1 VKPNSLYAVFPLA
14 LLVFAAPAA
23 AHPDVA
29 ASVRLVFHLDG
40 NRLTGLTQI
49 LGFDQA
55 TSRRL
60 AVRFDADQDGTLS
73 DAERAALTSE
83 LADRLSSRGFF
94 LEARRG
100 LEAVNLPPAASV
112 RVVLATGQVTI
123 AADYRWPSALQLDG
137 QPLSLMLRD
146 RDFTI
151 AFRFDPVLP
160 AVLSGSPGDCE
171 VSVAPE
177 PNEAYFGGLV
187 IPEILRLTCR

>member
-1 VKPNSLYAVFPLA
+1 MKSHRLYAVFPLA
-14 LLVFAAPAA
+14 LLVFAAPAI

-29 ASVRLVFHLDG
+29 ASARLVFHLDG

-60 AVRFDADQDGTLS
+60 AIRFDADQDGTLS

-83 LADRLSSRGFF
+83 LADRLSSRDFF
-94 LEARRG
+94 LEARLGR
-100 LEAVNLPPAASV
+100 EALDLPPETSV
-112 RVVLATGQVTI
+112 RVDLATGHVTI
-123 AADYRWPSALQLDG
+123 AADYRWPTALPLG
-137 QPLSLMLRD
+137 GTPLSLMLRD

-151 AFRFDPVLP
+151 AFRFDPELP
-160 AVLSGSPGDCE
+160 AVVSGTPGDCE
-171 VSVAPE
+171 VSIAPE

>member
-1 VKPNSLYAVFPLA
+1 MKPNCLYAALPLA
-14 LLVFAAPAA
+14 LFLLATPAA

-29 ASVRLVFHLDG
+29 ASARLVFHLEG

-55 TSRRL
+55 TSHRL
-60 AVRFDADQDGTLS
+60 TARFDADQDGTLS
-73 DAERAALTSE
+73 DGERAALTRE
-83 LADRLSSRGFF
+83 LGDRLSSRDFF
-94 LEARRG
+94 LEARFG
-100 LEAVNLPPAASV
+100 PEAVNLPPAASV
-112 RVVLATGQVTI
+112 RVDLATGQATI
-123 AADYRWPSALQLDG
+123 AADYRWPAALPLDG

-151 AFRFDPVLP
+151 AFRFDPERP
-160 AVLSGSPGDCE
+160 AVLSGTPGDCE

-177 PNEAYFGGLV
+177 QEEAYFGGLV

>member
-1 VKPNSLYAVFPLA
+1 MKPSCLFFPLA
-14 LLVFAAPAA
+14 LLVLAAPAA

-29 ASVRLVFHLDG
+29 ASARLVFQLDG

-60 AVRFDADQDGTLS
+60 TARFDADQDGTLS

-83 LADRLSSRGFF
+83 LGDRLSSRDFF
-94 LEARRG
+94 LEARLG
-100 LEAVNLPPAASV
+100 PEAVDLTPATSV
-112 RVVLATGQVTI
+112 RVDLATGQVTI
-123 AADYRWPSALQLDG
+123 AADYRWPTALPLDG
-137 QPLSLMLRD
+137 TPLSLMLRD

-151 AFRFDPVLP
+151 AFRFDPDRP
-160 AVLSGSPGDCE
+160 AILSGRPGDCE

-177 PNEAYFGGLV
+177 PGEAYFGGLV
-187 IPEILRLTCR
+187 IPEILRLSCR

>member
-1 VKPNSLYAVFPLA
+1 MKPNCLCAALPLA
-14 LLVFAAPAA
+14 LLMLAAPAT

-29 ASVRLVFHLDG
+29 ASARLVFHLDG

-60 AVRFDADQDGTLS
+60 TARFDADQDGTLS
-73 DAERAALTSE
+73 DGERAALTRE
-83 LADRLSSRGFF
+83 LAARLSSRDFF
-94 LEARRG
+94 LEARLG
-100 LEAVNLPPAASV
+100 PEAVKLPPATLV
-112 RVVLATGQVTI
+112 RVDLATGQVTM
-123 AADYRWPSALQLDG
+123 AADYRWPTALPLDG
-137 QPLSLMLRD
+137 QSLSLMLRD

-151 AFRFDPVLP
+151 AFRFDPERP
-160 AVLSGSPGDCE
+160 AILSGTPGDCE

-177 PNEAYFGGLV
+177 PGEAYFGGLV

>member
-1 VKPNSLYAVFPLA
+1 MKPNCLYAAFPIA

-29 ASVRLVFHLDG
+29 ASARLVFQLDG

-60 AVRFDADQDGTLS
+60 MARFDADHDGTLS
-73 DAERAALTSE
+73 DAERSALTRE
-83 LADRLSSRGFF
+83 LGDRLASRDFF
-94 LEARRG
+94 LEARLG
-100 LEAVNLPPAASV
+100 PEAMNLPPATSV
-112 RVVLATGQVTI
+112 RVDLATGQVAI
-123 AADYRWPSALQLDG
+123 AADYRWPTAMPLG
-137 QPLSLMLRD
+137 GTPLSLMLRD

-151 AFRFDPVLP
+151 AFRFDPERP
-160 AVLSGSPGDCE
+160 AVLSGTPGDCE

-177 PNEAYFGGLV
+177 PSEAYFGGLV

>member
-1 VKPNSLYAVFPLA
+1 MKSHRLYAAFPLA
-14 LLVFAAPAA
+14 LLMLAAPAT

-29 ASVRLVFHLDG
+29 ASARLVFHLDG

-49 LGFDQA
+49 LGFDQV

-60 AVRFDADQDGTLS
+60 AVRFDKDHDGTLS

-83 LADRLSSRGFF
+83 LAARLSSRDFF

-100 LEAVNLPPAASV
+100 REAVNLPPAASV
-112 RVVLATGQVTI
+112 RVDLATGQVTI
-123 AADYRWPSALQLDG
+123 AADYRWPTALPLNG
-137 QPLSLMLRD
+137 QSLSLMLRD

-151 AFRFDPVLP
+151 AFRFDPERP
-160 AVLSGSPGDCE
+160 AVLSGTPGDCE

-177 PNEAYFGGLV
+177 PSEAYFGGLV

>member
-1 VKPNSLYAVFPLA
+1 MKPNCLYAAIPLA
-14 LLVFAAPAA
+14 LLAFAAPAA

-29 ASVRLVFHLDG
+29 ASARLVFHLDG

-60 AVRFDADQDGTLS
+60 TARFDADQDGTLS
-73 DAERAALTSE
+73 DAERAVLTRE
-83 LADRLSSRGFF
+83 LGNRLASRDFF
-94 LEARRG
+94 LEARLG
-100 LEAVNLPPAASV
+100 PEAVNQPPATSV
-112 RVVLATGQVTI
+112 RVDLATDQVTI
-123 AADYRWPSALQLDG
+123 AADYRWSTALPLDG

-151 AFRFDPVLP
+151 AFRFDPELP
-160 AVLSGSPGDCE
+160 AVLSGRPGDCE

-177 PNEAYFGGLV
+177 PGEAYFGGLV
-187 IPEILRLTCR
+187 IPEILRLSCR

>member
-1 VKPNSLYAVFPLA
+1 MKPSCLYAAFPLA
-14 LLVFAAPAA
+14 LLMLAAPAA

-29 ASVRLVFHLDG
+29 ASARLVFKLDG

-60 AVRFDADQDGTLS
+60 AARFDEDHDGTLS
-73 DAERAALTSE
+73 HAEREALTRE
-83 LADRLSSRGFF
+83 LGDRLSSRDFF
-94 LEARRG
+94 LEARLG
-100 LEAVNLPPAASV
+100 PEAVSLPPAASV
-112 RVVLATGQVTI
+112 RVDLATGQVTI
-123 AADYRWPSALQLDG
+123 AADYRWSTALPLDG

-151 AFRFDPVLP
+151 AFRFDPERP
-160 AVLSGSPGDCE
+160 AILSGTPGDCE

-177 PNEAYFGGLV
+177 PGEAYFGGLV